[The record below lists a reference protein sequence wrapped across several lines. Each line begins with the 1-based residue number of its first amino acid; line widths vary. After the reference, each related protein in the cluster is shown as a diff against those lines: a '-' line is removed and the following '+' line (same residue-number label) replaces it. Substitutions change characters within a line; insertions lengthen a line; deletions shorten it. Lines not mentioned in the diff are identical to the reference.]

1 MFQNKKHIAVFAA
14 IFSIL
19 FSAFFSTSL
28 LSCASNPESE
38 EIEEIEIPEG
48 EISFRDYSGVHSFPP
63 NENVKKHPYLKE
75 NFKKKGQRIIY
86 VDENYECIYGVDV
99 SRHLGRIN
107 WKKVKK
113 SGIDYAFIRIGW
125 RGYESGILH
134 VDERFHQN
142 IKGALAAGL
151 KVGVYVF
158 SQAINEQ
165 EALEEA
171 ELALEQIKGYEI
183 SLPIVFDP
191 EHIYPDAARTD
202 KVSGKQF
209 TKNAITFCE
218 AIKKAGFEPMIY
230 SNLRWQGFVFDMEK
244 IQDYKMWYADYKKL
258 PRTPY
263 DFEFW
268 QFTCEGKIRGIRPHC
283 DIDLWIKKV
292 EPPAVP
298 VPAVPVQAEDATVET
313 VKTAES
319 DVPASEKDV
328 PATES
333 DITAEPNA
341 EADELEKAIEPA
353 DDMPISSETEILNEL
368 DESEPDGDNTGA
380 AGDSTSAA
388 GDSTD
393 AASGNGSGNTDE

>member
-1 MFQNKKHIAVFAA
+1 MFHSNKTCIAFFAA
-14 IFSIL
+14 FFSIL
-19 FSAFFSTSL
+19 FPIAFSTSL
-28 LSCASNPESE
+28 LSCATNPEVD

-48 EISFRDYSGVHSFPP
+48 EISFRDYTGVHSFPP
-63 NENVKKHPYLKE
+63 NEKVRKHPYLKE
-75 NFKKKGQRIIY
+75 NFKKKGQKIIY
-86 VDENYECIYGVDV
+86 IDENYECLYGVDV

-165 EALEEA
+165 EAIEEA
-171 ELALEQIKGYEI
+171 ELALEEIKGYEI

-202 KVSGKQF
+202 NVKGEQF
-209 TKNAITFCE
+209 TKNAIAFCE
-218 AIKKAGFEPMIY
+218 VIKKAGFVPMIY

-268 QFTCEGKIRGIRPHC
+268 QFTCEGKIRGIKHHC
-283 DIDLWIKKV
+283 DIDLWIKKI
-292 EPPAVP
+292 EPMTDVSSA
-298 VPAVPVQAEDATVET
+298 A
-313 VKTAES
+313 KTESAKDTSTEKLEQDES
-319 DVPASEKDV
+319 DNVEID
-328 PATES
+328 
-333 DITAEPNA
+333 
-341 EADELEKAIEPA
+341 KAIEPA

-368 DESEPDGDNTGA
+368 DDSKPNENLPDLEQKK
-380 AGDSTSAA
+380 DSGPA
-388 GDSTD
+388 
-393 AASGNGSGNTDE
+393 DE